1 MNGFLKSAGKSIKAT
16 AKGAADGLELLAKKS
31 ERECLKKD
39 YESKKIEY
47 NNFLKFKDDR
57 AALEQVIKATT
68 DNKTAFKI
76 KKASADEKDDV
87 VHQVYDEIITSLS
100 SSEEILSEQKKK
112 IDELSGTMTEE
123 RFITETKKFDEAL
136 EKINNKLQEL
146 RNK

>member
-1 MNGFLKSAGKSIKAT
+1 MDFLKSAGKSIKAT
-16 AKGAADGLELLAKKS
+16 AKRAADGLELNAKKS
-31 ERECLKKD
+31 ERERLKKD
-39 YESKKIEY
+39 YESKKVEY

-123 RFITETKKFDEAL
+123 HFITETKKFDEAL